1 MDFRVI
7 DTADNGEDG
16 MEIIIDKKP
25 ELVITDIRMQD
36 MDGLEMI
43 QKIREK
49 GYNGEI
55 IVISGFGYFEYAQKA
70 IDYNVMKYF
79 LKPVDVEEFAHTINE
94 LRCQLNERMGINEKV
109 SRKSPFMESVI
120 KYVDENFQNDIQL
133 SCIAQKFYCS
143 TVNLSK
149 RFKQYTGMN
158 YIDYVT
164 VKRVESAKKLL
175 METDMNVNEVMYTVG
190 YKDPK
195 HFRKMFKNIAG
206 ISPSEFRKLN
216 TEK

>member
-1 MDFRVI
+1 
-7 DTADNGEDG
+7 

-175 METDMNVNEVMYTVG
+175 METDMNLCF
-190 YKDPK
+190 P
-195 HFRKMFKNIAG
+195 
-206 ISPSEFRKLN
+206 
-216 TEK
+216 